1 MNRRI
6 SADTLIMTV
15 AIGACVLFLAAT
27 AFFGKRDFF
36 TFLCYGFGIVMILMI
51 LAVHRVFR
59 KAFIGFSDKVCT
71 QVEELT
77 KGNFQEPGPEEDTLT
92 SKIEMKLDKLSDVI
106 HSSLSTQEFQK
117 QEIQQMV
124 SDISHQLKTPIAN
137 ITMYSSMLDSGNFSK
152 EQRKQFAQ
160 VIENQVKKL
169 EFLVD
174 SLMKMSRLE
183 TSLIHLEVKPAR
195 IFDPLFQAL
204 SQAGAKAEQKEIEL
218 ECSCDEDLMVLHDA
232 KWTQEALFNILD
244 NAVKYTPEGGRI
256 SVSTEAWEMFT
267 KIDISDTGIGIAKE
281 HYEDI
286 FKRFY
291 REGKVHLEEGVGIG
305 LYLSRQ
311 IITRQGGY
319 IKVSS
324 KEGEGTTFSVFLPN
338 VFEKKKN

>member
-124 SDISHQLKTPIAN
+124 SDISHQLKTTLLISPCTAPCW
-137 ITMYSSMLDSGNFSK
+137 TLETFPRSSGN
-152 EQRKQFAQ
+152 
-160 VIENQVKKL
+160 
-169 EFLVD
+169 
-174 SLMKMSRLE
+174 SLLRL
-183 TSLIHLEVKPAR
+183 LR
-195 IFDPLFQAL
+195 
-204 SQAGAKAEQKEIEL
+204 
-218 ECSCDEDLMVLHDA
+218 
-232 KWTQEALFNILD
+232 
-244 NAVKYTPEGGRI
+244 
-256 SVSTEAWEMFT
+256 
-267 KIDISDTGIGIAKE
+267 
-281 HYEDI
+281 
-286 FKRFY
+286 
-291 REGKVHLEEGVGIG
+291 
-305 LYLSRQ
+305 
-311 IITRQGGY
+311 TR
-319 IKVSS
+319 
-324 KEGEGTTFSVFLPN
+324 
-338 VFEKKKN
+338 

>member
-174 SLMKMSRLE
+174 SLMKMR
-183 TSLIHLEVKPAR
+183 
-195 IFDPLFQAL
+195 
-204 SQAGAKAEQKEIEL
+204 
-218 ECSCDEDLMVLHDA
+218 
-232 KWTQEALFNILD
+232 
-244 NAVKYTPEGGRI
+244 
-256 SVSTEAWEMFT
+256 
-267 KIDISDTGIGIAKE
+267 
-281 HYEDI
+281 
-286 FKRFY
+286 
-291 REGKVHLEEGVGIG
+291 
-305 LYLSRQ
+305 
-311 IITRQGGY
+311 
-319 IKVSS
+319 
-324 KEGEGTTFSVFLPN
+324 
-338 VFEKKKN
+338 